1 MIQKIS
7 ETDNRREVEQAAR
20 DCLAPEI
27 CDYIEKCKQDS
38 HPAGQL
44 IAVLHRVQAK
54 YGYLDRK
61 HLDAVGQ
68 LLGVP
73 TAKVSGVASFYHFFR
88 LNPTGKHVI
97 SLCLGTACYVKGADL
112 IAQRLTEELGITF
125 GETSTDGMFSLEGTR
140 CLGTCGLA
148 PVMTIGED
156 VHANVTPEQIP
167 VILNEYIQRERQ
179 EKQETA

>member
-7 ETDNRREVEQAAR
+7 ETDNRHEVEQTAR
-20 DCLAPEI
+20 GHLTPEI
-27 CDYIEKCKQDS
+27 CDFIDQCKTDP
-38 HPAGQL
+38 HPGGQL
-44 IAVLHRVQAK
+44 IAVLHRVQAE
-54 YGYLDRK
+54 YGYLDTT

-88 LNPTGKHVI
+88 LNPTGKHII
-97 SLCLGTACYVKGADL
+97 SLCLGTACYVKGADK

-125 GETSTDGMFSLEGTR
+125 GETSTDGMFSLEATR

-148 PVMTIGED
+148 PVMMIDHD
-156 VHANVTPEQIP
+156 VHAQVTPEQVP
-167 VILNEYIQRERQ
+167 VILNEYIQKDRQ